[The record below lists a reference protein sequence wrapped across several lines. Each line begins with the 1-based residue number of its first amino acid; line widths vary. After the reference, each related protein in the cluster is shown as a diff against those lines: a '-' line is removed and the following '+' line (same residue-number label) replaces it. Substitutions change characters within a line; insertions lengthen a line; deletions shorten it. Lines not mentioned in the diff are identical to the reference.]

1 MLRRGN
7 LSHEPRERTQHS
19 PLSRRERGYR
29 TYTTRMNTYL
39 NALGIICN
47 LGTGKAA
54 VAEVLFAGDD
64 SDIRP
69 EQGWIPNHEPPL
81 GSVRLELP
89 PVPDALSDRDNRNNR
104 LLFAAAQEIK
114 ADIRAA
120 ITRYGHERIG
130 VILGT
135 STTGIEEATHGV
147 GAYRRDGA
155 WPADYRYSHQELG
168 APAEFLAEWLALSGP
183 CYGISTACTSGARAL
198 LSAQRLLRLGLCDAV
213 LCGGVDTLCRL
224 AINGFHA
231 LEAVDLQRCDP
242 FSKHRRGIN
251 IGEAAALFLM
261 TREPGPVQLLAGG
274 ASSDAY
280 HMSSPDPQGTG
291 ARKAMHDA
299 LLRADLGA
307 AQIDYINLHGTAT
320 EHNDSMES
328 QAVATMFG
336 SDVPCSST
344 KSLTGH
350 TLAAA
355 GALEAAFCWLS
366 LTDKHAE
373 RRLPPHV
380 WDGEADPALP
390 ALNFTHVGSHLP
402 TGGRR
407 YVMSNSFAFGGNNA
421 SLILGDPA

>member
-1 MLRRGN
+1 
-7 LSHEPRERTQHS
+7 
-19 PLSRRERGYR
+19 
-29 TYTTRMNTYL
+29 MNTYL
-39 NALGIICN
+39 NSLGVICN
-47 LGTGKAA
+47 LGAGKSAIA
-54 VAEVLFAGDD
+54 GALFAGDT
-64 SDIRP
+64 SGIRA
-69 EQGWIPNHEPPL
+69 EQGWIPGHAPPL
-81 GSVRLELP
+81 GSVHAELP
-89 PVPDALSDRDNRNNR
+89 PIPAALADRRDNRNNR
-104 LLFAAAQEIK
+104 LLLAAAQEIEI
-114 ADIRAA
+114 DIRAA
-120 ITRYGHERIG
+120 IQRYGHARIG
-130 VILGT
+130 VVLGT
-135 STTGIEEATHGV
+135 STTGIEEATQGI

-155 WPADYRYSHQELG
+155 WSADYRYSHQELG
-168 APAEFLAEWLALSGP
+168 APAAFLSEWLELAGP
-183 CYGISTACTSGARAL
+183 CYSISTACTSGARAL

-231 LEAVDLQRCDP
+231 LEAVDMQRCDP
-242 FSKHRRGIN
+242 FSQHRRGIN
-251 IGEAAALFLM
+251 IGEAAVLFLM
-261 TREPGPVQLLAGG
+261 TREAGPVQLLGGG

-291 ARKAMHDA
+291 AQKAMQDA
-299 LLRADLGA
+299 LRNANLDA

-328 QAVATMFG
+328 LAVAATFG
-336 SDVPCSST
+336 QTVPCSST

-366 LTDKHAE
+366 LADDRAE

-390 ALNFTHVGSHLP
+390 SLAFVQAGDHLP
-402 TGGRR
+402 AGGRR
-407 YVMSNSFAFGGNNA
+407 YLMSNSFAFGGNNS

>member
-1 MLRRGN
+1 
-7 LSHEPRERTQHS
+7 
-19 PLSRRERGYR
+19 
-29 TYTTRMNTYL
+29 MNTYL
-39 NALGIICN
+39 NSLGVICS
-47 LGTGKAA
+47 LGAGKFA
-54 VAEVLFAGDD
+54 VAEALFAGDP
-64 SDIRP
+64 SGICP
-69 EQGWIPNHEPPL
+69 EHGWIPGHAPPL
-81 GSVRLELP
+81 GAVHAELP
-89 PVPDALSDRDNRNNR
+89 PIPAALANQRDNRNNR
-104 LLFAAAQEIK
+104 LLLAAAREIES
-114 ADIRAA
+114 DIRAA
-120 ITRYGHERIG
+120 IQRYGHARMG
-130 VILGT
+130 VVLGT
-135 STTGIEEATHGV
+135 STTGIEEATQGI
-147 GAYRRDGA
+147 GAYNHDGA
-155 WPADYRYSHQELG
+155 WPSDYRYAHQELG
-168 APAEFLAEWLALSGP
+168 APAAFLAEWLGLAGP
-183 CYGISTACTSGARAL
+183 CYSISTACTSGARAL

-231 LEAVDLQRCDP
+231 LEAIDMQRCDP

-251 IGEAAALFLM
+251 IGEAAVLFLM
-261 TREPGPVQLLAGG
+261 TREAGPVQLFGGG

-291 ARKAMHDA
+291 AQKAMQDA
-299 LLRADLGA
+299 LRNAGLAA

-328 QAVATMFG
+328 LAVTATVG
-336 SDVPCSST
+336 QHVPCSST

-366 LTDKHAE
+366 LSDDRAE

-390 ALNFTHVGSHLP
+390 PLAFVQVGDHLP
-402 TGGRR
+402 AVSRR
-407 YVMSNSFAFGGNNA
+407 YLMSNSFAFGGNNS